1 MHRGKPNQNRR
12 PSAAQ
17 TLPALAP
24 PHSALRPRGA
34 DDLIGRALGG
44 RLLIEE
50 RIGNGTFGVVYRA
63 RHLHLAINVAVK
75 VLHPGLQL
83 DATVRARF
91 HAEGRAASLLDHP
104 NLVRVL
110 DFGEENDGTLWLAM
124 ELLDGT
130 ELSRVLETAHRLPIA
145 RAAELM
151 LQIAAGL
158 AHAHSHRIVHGDV
171 KPSNVILVRRIDDD
185 GEEREHVKLCDF
197 GVVRGIA
204 EAGEHA
210 LAGTPTYM
218 SPEQCLGEPLDARSD
233 VYGCGALFYEL
244 VTGAPPFVAEDP
256 QVLLRQHLVVRPTPP
271 SERSRELDPRV
282 DGVAMKALAKDPND
296 RYASMRELRAALR
309 ELLTALG
316 AVLPASSYSIPPP
329 PVAESVASIE
339 AEQSGAFPFPFP
351 FPFSFPLPAAEA
363 DPRVAMSSEIR
374 ELAPR
379 SSDARLTPPP
389 LTPAPLTP
397 RSKSAEVAA
406 RAAATEFL
414 AVRDVVD
421 TAERR
426 ALAVLLQ
433 RGDVDEIAARVMR
446 LASRSDVASQRALT
460 LLDDASQLAPLA
472 ESLLAESVL
481 PTPYIERLL
490 VRSGLAGARALWA
503 ARIHRPATNARRMQ
517 FVGWLRAIGQ
527 PGHAVVRITLGKLAR
542 REPSPGQLECVEDL
556 LLTLPRVVHPQL
568 AAAVE
573 PFLASPS
580 LRVRELAAGV
590 TSRLG

>member
-1 MHRGKPNQNRR
+1 MHRVTPNQIKRA
-12 PSAAQ
+12 SAAQ
-17 TLPALAP
+17 TL
-24 PHSALRPRGA
+24 SALEFPSPARRPRRP

-44 RLLIEE
+44 RLLIQQ
-50 RIGNGTFGVVYRA
+50 RIGNGAFGVVYRA

-110 DFGEENDGTLWLAM
+110 DFGEERDGQLWLAM
-124 ELLDGT
+124 ELLEGT
-130 ELSRVLETAHRLPIA
+130 ELTRLLETARRL
-145 RAAELM
+145 RVEHAAGLM

-171 KPSNVILVRRIDDD
+171 KPSNVILVRRTDDD
-185 GEEREHVKLCDF
+185 GEEREHLKLCDF
-197 GVVRGIA
+197 GVVRGLA
-204 EAGEHA
+204 EVGDRT
-210 LAGTPTYM
+210 LLGTPMYM

-244 VTGAPPFVAEDP
+244 VTGAPPFVADDP
-256 QVLLRQHLVVRPTPP
+256 QVLLRQHLVMRPTLP
-271 SERSRELDPRV
+271 SEHWRDLDSRV
-282 DGVAMKALAKDPND
+282 DSIAMRALAKDPRD
-296 RYASMRELRAALR
+296 RYASMRELRAAFR

-316 AVLPASSYSIPPP
+316 AVLPASSFSNPSRPA
-329 PVAESVASIE
+329 AESPVTAEPVSLE
-339 AEQSGAFPFPFP
+339 ASGAFPI
-351 FPFSFPLPAAEA
+351 SARER
-363 DPRVAMSSEIR
+363 RVGLSSEVR

-379 SSDARLTPPP
+379 TAAAAQLSAPAIPPPP
-389 LTPAPLTP
+389 LTP
-397 RSKSAEVAA
+397 RFHNAELAA

-446 LASRSDVASQRALT
+446 LSSRSDAASQRALR
-460 LLDDASQLAPLA
+460 LLDDATQLGPLA
-472 ESLLAESVL
+472 ESLLAVEVL

-490 VRSGLAGARALWA
+490 ARTGFAGARALWA
-503 ARIHRPATNARRMQ
+503 ARIRRPPTHARRMQ
-517 FVGWLRAIGQ
+517 FVSWLRAIGQ
-527 PGHAVVRITLGKLAR
+527 PGHAVVRVALGQLAG
-542 REPSPGQLECVEDL
+542 REPSPGQMECVEDL
-556 LLTLPRVVHPQL
+556 LLALPRLVDPQL
-568 AAAVE
+568 AAATE

-580 LRVRELAAGV
+580 PRVRELAAVVRG
-590 TSRLG
+590 RLD

>member
-1 MHRGKPNQNRR
+1 MLRGKPNQNRR
-12 PSAAQ
+12 ASAAQ
-17 TLPALAP
+17 TL
-24 PHSALRPRGA
+24 SALESPMSARRPRIG

-83 DATVRARF
+83 DATVRSRF

-110 DFGEENDGTLWLAM
+110 DFGEEHDGTLWLAM

-130 ELSRVLETAHRLPIA
+130 ELSRVLETVRRLPIA

-158 AHAHSHRIVHGDV
+158 AHAHSHRIIHGDV
-171 KPSNVILVRRIDDD
+171 KPSNVVLVRRIDDD

-204 EAGEHA
+204 EAGDHA

-244 VTGAPPFVAEDP
+244 VTGAPPFIAEDP
-256 QVLLRQHLVVRPTPP
+256 QELLRQHLVARPTPP
-271 SERSRELDPRV
+271 SEQSRELDPRV
-282 DGVAMKALAKDPND
+282 DAVAMKALAKDPDD
-296 RYASMRELRAALR
+296 RYATMRELRAALR

-316 AVLPASSYSIPPP
+316 GALPASPSIPPP
-329 PVAESVASIE
+329 PVAESAVSLE
-339 AEQSGAFPFPFP
+339 AEESGAFP
-351 FPFSFPLPAAEA
+351 LPDARAPET
-363 DPRVAMSSEIR
+363 RVGLTSEIR
-374 ELAPR
+374 ELVPR
-379 SSDARLTPPP
+379 SDARLAPPP
-389 LTPAPLTP
+389 LTPPP
-397 RSKSAEVAA
+397 RSKSAELAA

-421 TAERR
+421 TAERC

-446 LASRSDVASQRALT
+446 LSSRSDAASQRALT
-460 LLDDASQLAPLA
+460 LLDDASQLGPLA
-472 ESLLAESVL
+472 ESLLAETVL
-481 PTPYIERLL
+481 QTPYVERL
-490 VRSGLAGARALWA
+490 VARAGLACARALWA

-517 FVGWLRAIGQ
+517 FVGWLRAIGE
-527 PGHAVVRITLGKLAR
+527 PGHAVVRITLAQLAR
-542 REPSPGQLECVEDL
+542 RAPSPGQLECVEDL
-556 LLTLPRVVHPQL
+556 LLTLPRTVDPQL
-568 AAAVE
+568 AAAAE
-573 PFLASPS
+573 PFLGSPS

-590 TSRLG
+590 RRRLG

>member
-1 MHRGKPNQNRR
+1 M
-12 PSAAQ
+12 
-17 TLPALAP
+17 
-24 PHSALRPRGA
+24 
-34 DDLIGRALGG
+34 
-44 RLLIEE
+44 
-50 RIGNGTFGVVYRA
+50 
-63 RHLHLAINVAVK
+63 
-75 VLHPGLQL
+75 
-83 DATVRARF
+83 
-91 HAEGRAASLLDHP
+91 AEGGDA
-104 NLVRVL
+104 NL
-110 DFGEENDGTLWLAM
+110 
-124 ELLDGT
+124 
-130 ELSRVLETAHRLPIA
+130 P
-145 RAAELM
+145 
-151 LQIAAGL
+151 
-158 AHAHSHRIVHGDV
+158 
-171 KPSNVILVRRIDDD
+171 
-185 GEEREHVKLCDF
+185 
-197 GVVRGIA
+197 
-204 EAGEHA
+204 
-210 LAGTPTYM
+210 GTPTYM

-256 QVLLRQHLVVRPTPP
+256 QVLLRQHLVVRPAPP

-316 AVLPASSYSIPPP
+316 AVLPASTYSIPPP

-339 AEQSGAFPFPFP
+339 AEQSGAFAFPFSFPFPFP
-351 FPFSFPLPAAEA
+351 FPFPLPAAEA

-379 SSDARLTPPP
+379 SSDARLTPP
-389 LTPAPLTP
+389 PLTP

-490 VRSGLAGARALWA
+490 SSMTRHNPDTGE
-503 ARIHRPATNARRMQ
+503 ARR
-517 FVGWLRAIGQ
+517 VG
-527 PGHAVVRITLGKLAR
+527 
-542 REPSPGQLECVEDL
+542 
-556 LLTLPRVVHPQL
+556 
-568 AAAVE
+568 
-573 PFLASPS
+573 
-580 LRVRELAAGV
+580 
-590 TSRLG
+590 